1 MLADFAHFPR
11 WNRGNIERVI
21 IYEGFENYARAHAQG
36 KGVLILTAHF
46 GNWELLA
53 YAHGLLGHPITLVHR
68 PMHNP
73 LFDRAIAAI
82 RTASGTRVIKKKAAA
97 KDEIHCTAGPTACLG
112 PQDDTAGF
120 EEWGVGA
127 PTGIVRGGGGS
138 SVPEPATIVLF
149 GSALLGL
156 AIWLR
161 KRLVR

>member
-1 MLADFAHFPR
+1 MFLYVPDTLFTGGSFVYLYSEF
-11 WNRGNIERVI
+11 GI
-21 IYEGFENYARAHAQG
+21 FEKR
-36 KGVLILTAHF
+36 
-46 GNWELLA
+46 
-53 YAHGLLGHPITLVHR
+53 
-68 PMHNP
+68 
-73 LFDRAIAAI
+73 
-82 RTASGTRVIKKKAAA
+82 KAAA

-161 KRLVR
+161 KQLVR